1 MTRHAG
7 ACLPRTLRVLSH
19 VMENVDLIISP
30 KWLIPVVPENVCLDN
45 HSLVIHQGH
54 ITDILPRD
62 AVNQRYQANEH
73 VVLNTHALIPG
84 LINAHTHAA
93 MTLMRGIADDRSLMD
108 WLNNHIWPAEQ
119 KWVNI
124 GFIEDGTELAIEEM
138 LLSGTTCFNDMYFFP
153 DAVARTADR
162 MGMRTVVGM
171 IVLDF
176 PTAWASSADE
186 YIDKGMELH
195 DGLRHIELVTT
206 AFAPHAPYTVSDG
219 PLDKIRML
227 SDELDLPVH
236 MHVHETNSEIEQS
249 LKNYNKRPIAR
260 LRDLNLVG
268 PNLMAVHLTHLQDDE
283 IDLLAEFGVTTVHC
297 PQSNMKLASGFCPV
311 GKLLMSG
318 VNVCIGTDG
327 AASNNDLDMLDEMRS
342 AALLAKAVS
351 GNPETLPAWQ
361 ALQAA
366 TINGARAL
374 GLADTTGSLEI
385 GKCAD
390 ITALDLYHPSCQ
402 PVYEPISSVIYSASR
417 QQVSDVWV
425 GGRHLVADHALTQKD
440 PDESEAKAE
449 RWRQRIAAG

>member
-1 MTRHAG
+1 
-7 ACLPRTLRVLSH
+7 
-19 VMENVDLIISP
+19 METVDLIISP
-30 KWLIPVVPENVCLDN
+30 KWLIPVVPENVCLED
-45 HSLVIHQGH
+45 HSLVVHQGH
-54 ITDILPRD
+54 IIDILPRG
-62 AVNQRYQANEH
+62 AANERY
-73 VVLNTHALIPG
+73 VTSESIVLDTHALIPG

-93 MTLMRGIADDRSLMD
+93 MTLLRGIADDRSLMD

-119 KWVNI
+119 KWVDT

-162 MGMRTVVGM
+162 MGMRAVVGM

-176 PTAWASSADE
+176 PTPWAGSVDE
-186 YIDKGMELH
+186 YFEKGMELH

-219 PLDKIRML
+219 PLEKIRML

-236 MHVHETNSEIEQS
+236 MHLHESHSEIEQS
-249 LKNYNKRPIAR
+249 LQNFGKRPIAR
-260 LRDLNLVG
+260 LKDLNLIG
-268 PNLMAVHLTHLQDDE
+268 PNLMAVHLTHIQDDE
-283 IDLLAEFGVTTVHC
+283 IELLSDYRVTAVHC
-297 PQSNMKLASGFCPV
+297 PQSNMKLSSGFCPV
-311 GKLLMSG
+311 GKLLMSNI
-318 VNVCIGTDG
+318 NVCLGTDG

-361 ALQAA
+361 ALQCA

-374 GLADTTGSLEI
+374 GVEEMTGSLEI
-385 GKCAD
+385 GKWAD

-402 PVYEPISSVIYSASR
+402 PVYDPISTVVYSAGR

-425 GGRHLVADHALTQKD
+425 GGRRAVADHRLTQKD
-440 PDESEAKAE
+440 PDETEEKAE
-449 RWRQRIAAG
+449 KWRQRIIAG

>member
-1 MTRHAG
+1 
-7 ACLPRTLRVLSH
+7 
-19 VMENVDLIISP
+19 METVDLIISP
-30 KWLIPVVPENVCLDN
+30 KWLIPVVPENVCLED
-45 HSLVIHQGH
+45 HSLVVHQGH
-54 ITDILPRD
+54 IIDILPRG
-62 AVNQRYQANEH
+62 AANERY
-73 VVLNTHALIPG
+73 VTSESIVLDTHALIPG

-93 MTLMRGIADDRSLMD
+93 MTLLRGIADDRSLMD

-119 KWVNI
+119 KWVDT

-162 MGMRTVVGM
+162 MGMRAVVGM

-176 PTAWASSADE
+176 PTPWAGSVDE
-186 YIDKGMELH
+186 YFEKGMELH

-219 PLDKIRML
+219 PLDKVRML

-236 MHVHETNSEIEQS
+236 MHVHESHSEIEQS
-249 LKNYNKRPIAR
+249 LQNFGKRPIAR
-260 LRDLNLVG
+260 LKDLNLIG
-268 PNLMAVHLTHLQDDE
+268 PNLMAVHLTNIQDDE
-283 IDLLAEFGVTTVHC
+283 IELLSDYRVTAVHC
-297 PQSNMKLASGFCPV
+297 PQSNMKLSSGFCPV
-311 GKLLMSG
+311 GKLLMSNI
-318 VNVCIGTDG
+318 NVCLGTDG
-327 AASNNDLDMLDEMRS
+327 PASNNDLDMLDEMRS

-361 ALQAA
+361 ALQCA

-374 GLADTTGSLEI
+374 GLEEMTGSLEI
-385 GKCAD
+385 GKWAD

-402 PVYEPISSVIYSASR
+402 PVYDPISTVVYSAGR

-425 GGRHLVADHALTQKD
+425 GGRRAVADHRLTQKD
-440 PDESEAKAE
+440 PDETEEKAE
-449 RWRQRIAAG
+449 KWRQRIIAG